1 MVLIAIGCVFLLQ
14 NLGYLPPNT
23 WVNLWR
29 LWPLV
34 LVLAGLELLFG
45 SRLPPLA
52 LAALVLVVL
61 VIGVT
66 ALGPRVPQAT
76 GSAET
81 SSATTDLDGA
91 SQAAVTVQFG
101 AGQLI
106 LGPLAQAAPTT
117 LASMQYDGPP
127 GTAPAPHSSVSGDT
141 FALAYQVGGSRGG
154 PNFPPF
160 VGQSAPATRMEIE
173 LNPSVPLTSL
183 IVQTGAADA
192 QLDLSSLRLGN
203 LDVSVGAA
211 TAWIRLPQTGAT
223 TARINSGAATITL
236 EIPQGVAA
244 QIRQRGGLSTFT
256 IDQSRFPQVG
266 EGLYRSPDFEAA
278 PNRVDLDL
286 ETGVTTVRIQ

>member
-29 LWPLV
+29 LWPMV

-45 SRLPPLA
+45 RRLPPLA
-52 LAALVLVVL
+52 MAALVLVVL
-61 VIGVT
+61 VIGVA
-66 ALGPRVPQAT
+66 ALGPRVPEAT
-76 GSAET
+76 GNST
-81 SSATTDLDGA
+81 TQSATIDLGGA
-91 SQAAVTVQFG
+91 SQAAVTLQFG

-106 LGPLAQAAPTT
+106 LGPLAQAGPTT
-117 LASMQYDGPP
+117 LASMQYDGPA
-127 GTAPAPHSSVSGDT
+127 GTAPAPQYSVSGGT
-141 FALAYQVGGSRGG
+141 GHLAYQVGGSRSG

-160 VGQSAPATRMEIE
+160 VGQSAPATRMEVE
-173 LNPSVPLTSL
+173 LNPSVPISSL
-183 IVQTGAADA
+183 VVQTGAADA
-192 QLDLSSLRLGN
+192 QLDLSSLQITN

-223 TARINSGAATITL
+223 TARVNSGAATITL

-244 QIRQRGGLSTFT
+244 QIRHRGGLSTFT

-266 EGLYRSPDFEAA
+266 EGVYRSPDYDTAQ
-278 PNRVDLDL
+278 NRVDLDL
-286 ETGVTTVRIQ
+286 ETGVTTIRIQ